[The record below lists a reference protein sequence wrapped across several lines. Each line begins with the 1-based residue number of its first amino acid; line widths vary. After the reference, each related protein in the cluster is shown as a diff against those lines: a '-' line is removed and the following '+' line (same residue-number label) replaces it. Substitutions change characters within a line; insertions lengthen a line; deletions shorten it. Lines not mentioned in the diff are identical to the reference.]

1 MKLLMKI
8 LRLEKRAF
16 PGFWPGCFAALAV
29 TVLLAS
35 CTQDP
40 IFAMI
45 SREVKPREPRIKG
58 VPSKMAVFNG
68 AVYVGGTSLHHY
80 AGAGDAAAWD
90 EINIPQ
96 PPGGIID
103 LAATNGNLYVL
114 TNADSPA
121 LYRWDGNMDG
131 DWVHVPFSNTD
142 FPRLQAIYGETGDA
156 GEPVTGSLFAGA
168 RRANVSTND
177 KQDYAVF
184 CIDDGGPNSLQPV
197 LSGTALLTGAAFDNG
212 SHYFS
217 TGGGGIYRWPGSGDP
232 TNISGGKNVRGMI
245 RIPAGIVLAFCYNG
259 EILKVLPSS
268 VVTLN
273 TNQIGLEFRGPATVW
288 RDNAGTPSLLLAA
301 VTAPDSSYG
310 STYGYREINLLSG
323 PVAAGN
329 PGVIELREP
338 GTPTT
343 GYPSTMDDNHRYR
356 DTIATKPLNA
366 IFQVP
371 GGIDPEGPL
380 FASVQGTG
388 TMKGDTDGGLWS
400 YRIRTGG
407 WQWNAE

>member
-1 MKLLMKI
+1 MKL
-8 LRLEKRAF
+8 LRLEKRIS

-29 TVLLAS
+29 TVFLAS
-35 CTQDP
+35 CAQDP

-45 SREVKPREPRIKG
+45 AREVKPREPRIKG
-58 VPSKMAVFNG
+58 VPSKMAVFKD
-68 AVYVGGTSLHHY
+68 AVYVGSTSLHRY
-80 AGAGDAAAWD
+80 AGGGWD
-90 EINIPQ
+90 GINIPQ

-103 LAATNGNLYVL
+103 LAATQGYLYAL
-114 TNADSPA
+114 TNADSPT
-121 LYRWDGNMDG
+121 LYRWNGTMG
-131 DWVHVPFSNTD
+131 GGWVYVHFPPTD
-142 FPRLQAIYGETGDA
+142 FPRLQAIYGETDDA
-156 GEPVTGSLFAGA
+156 GNPITSYLFVGT
-168 RRANVSTND
+168 RGVNVGRDD

-184 CIDDGGPNSLQPV
+184 YINDSSPNAVQGIV
-197 LSGTALLTGAAFDNG
+197 SGTALLTGAVYDG
-212 SHYFS
+212 SNHYIS
-217 TGGGGIYRWPGSGDP
+217 TGGGGIYQWSGSGDP

-245 RIPAGIVLAFCYNG
+245 RIGTGSVTVLAFCYG
-259 EILKVLPSS
+259 GDILSVSS
-268 VVTLN
+268 SSATALN
-273 TNQIGLEFRGPATVW
+273 QSGLEFRGPATVW
-288 RDNAGTPSLLLAA
+288 RDDAGTPSLLLVA
-301 VTAPDSSYG
+301 VTTSNSSYG

-323 PVAAGN
+323 PAVTGT

-366 IFQVP
+366 ILQVP
-371 GGIDPEGPL
+371 SGVDPERPL

-388 TMKGDTDGGLWS
+388 TMKHDTDGGLWS